1 MHAYLP
7 VLGVPLK
14 KKGRFWLTNLAD
26 VVVLNALYVLGSLDT
41 VIFGES
47 AGVSLLFGFVS
58 DWIKKIILEAW

>member
-14 KKGRFWLTNLAD
+14 KKGRLWLTNLAD

-41 VIFGES
+41 VILGES
-47 AGVSLLFGFVS
+47 TGVSLLFRFVS
-58 DWIKKIILEAW
+58 NWIKKIILEIG